1 MKKRKLKIWVKLL
14 IIGVIIGGY
23 LIYQKRGIKENI
35 EDSNQKNNVIQ
46 VDYVT
51 RINNIIEDVDKDFLT
66 WVNNK
71 YPESLVLI
79 DNYLKDNNYD
89 EKIWHEYTGYSLNV
103 LNDLYN
109 GIDIKIIESSDVAT
123 IDFVGDVSLADNWQI
138 MPEYDNRNK
147 GIYGI
152 LSEDIVKILNDSNF
166 LVVNSEFTVSNRG
179 EALKGKAFT
188 FKAKP
193 ERLKIYYE
201 MGVDL
206 ALLANNHVYDFGA
219 NAFLDML
226 DYFKEY
232 KIPAIGAG
240 HNLEEASK
248 PYNVVINGYKLAFL
262 NCTRAEKNIMTPGAT
277 DDSAG
282 VLRCYDTTN
291 MVNAIKKARTNSD
304 YVIASVH
311 FGKEGSHFL
320 EDVQVKSAKEYIDAG
335 ADMVVGH
342 HAHVLQGI
350 EMYKDKP
357 IIYNLGNFI
366 FNKVELDTAIFEVRI
381 SRNGNMDYYMIPGIQ
396 KDEYTSLANDVD
408 KKRIINNLN
417 KWSVN
422 ASIDEF
428 GHITKKS

>member
-147 GIYGI
+147 GIYRI

-219 NAFLDML
+219 IAFLDML

>member
-396 KDEYTSLANDVD
+396 KDEYTSLAKKKK

>member
-1 MKKRKLKIWVKLL
+1 MMKKRKLKIWVRILFILL
-14 IIGVIIGGY
+14 IIGVVYTINIQKTNDDQIIE
-23 LIYQKRGIKENI
+23 KVAEEKVNI
-35 EDSNQKNNVIQ
+35 
-46 VDYVT
+46 VDKVS
-51 RINNIIEDVDKDFLT
+51 NIIEVDKEFLS
-66 WVNNK
+66 WVNAN
-71 YPESLVLI
+71 YSGSLNSI
-79 DNYLKDNNYD
+79 YNYVKDNEYN
-89 EKIWHEYTGYSLNV
+89 ESIWHKYTGYSYKV

-109 GIDIKIIESSDVAT
+109 NEELSFVEAKDDTRIH
-123 IDFVGDVSLADNWQI
+123 FVGDVSLADNWQI
-138 MPEYDNRNK
+138 MPEYDKRNK

-152 LSEDIVKILNDSNF
+152 LSEEVVDILTSSSF

-179 EALKGKAFT
+179 TPLKGKAFT
-188 FKAKP
+188 FEAKP

-206 ALLANNHVYDFGA
+206 ALLANNHVYDFGHD
-219 NAFLDML
+219 AFIDML
-226 DYFKEY
+226 DYFKKY

-248 PYNVVINGYKLAFL
+248 PYNVVINGYKFSFL
-262 NCTRAEKNIMTPGAT
+262 NCTRAEKNIMTPGA
-277 DDSAG
+277 DENSEG

-291 MVNAIKKARTNSD
+291 MVNAIKTARTNSD
-304 YVIASVH
+304 YVIANVH
-311 FGKEGSHFL
+311 FGKEGSHSL
-320 EDVQVKSAKEYIDAG
+320 EDVQIKSAKEYIDAG

-350 EMYKDKP
+350 EIYKDKP

-366 FNKVELDTAIFEVRI
+366 FNKKELDTAIFEVRMDTG
-381 SRNGNMDYYMIPGIQ
+381 GNLDYYIIPGIQ
-396 KDEYTSLANDVD
+396 KDEFTSLANETN

-422 ASIDEF
+422 VFIDED